1 MDPARSPSDA
11 LTPAVEEKTAQG
23 PLSSPG
29 SFLSSYGV
37 LRGAFLSGA
46 DLSGA
51 SLHGADLRGAD
62 LSSFLKGQFYS
73 PTFLIGADLSD
84 ASLLLA
90 DLREAN
96 LREANLSGAD
106 LKEAD
111 LRYADLSGA
120 TGVTNEQLA
129 QQATTLRGA
138 TMPNGQKYE
147 DWLKT
152 KRAAGRMGRT
162 AAPRSGSQNELLRKP
177 IRRSSRSRNYREFGP
192 VLLLLA

>member
-46 DLSGA
+46 DLGGA
-51 SLHGADLRGAD
+51 SMH
-62 LSSFLKGQFYS
+62 
-73 PTFLIGADLSD
+73 GADLSD

-90 DLREAN
+90 DLSEAN

-111 LRYADLSGA
+111 LRYADFSGA

-129 QQATTLRGA
+129 QQAATLIGGHHAQRPEVRGLA
-138 TMPNGQKYE
+138 KKQIGQRGGWE
-147 DWLKT
+147 ERRHLV
-152 KRAAGRMGRT
+152 
-162 AAPRSGSQNELLRKP
+162 AAPRTNFSESRLEEVPSGCGL
-177 IRRSSRSRNYREFGP
+177 
-192 VLLLLA
+192 